1 MEEVYSLVIHLQH
14 KDSDQELEE
23 EHHYLEGLMQ
33 SQPYLVELKR
43 INLTL
48 ELEVAGCLVILQ
60 QLRHNPNKQI
70 LYLEDKLKLG
80 HKECYSEMFNNN
92 NSQDSNQ
99 H

>member
-1 MEEVYSLVIHLQH
+1 L
-14 KDSDQELEE
+14 DQGLEE

-33 SQPYLVELKR
+33 RQAYLVVLNR

-60 QLRHNPNKQI
+60 QLRHNLNKQI
-70 LYLEDKLKLG
+70 LYLEDKLKLE
-80 HKECYSEMFNNN
+80 HKEDYLEMFNNN